1 MSLYKYESVDQFGNK
16 KIGAVVAKNQRE
28 AYEILLQRNMQPI
41 ELERQYFISRKIS
54 TEDIL
59 LFFLHVSFQLK
70 CGVHINEAIDTFID
84 FHGDAVLNATLIK
97 VSEDLKNGEKI
108 SDAFKKNCPFNSII
122 LGLLKAAEETGC
134 LMETISSILN
144 LLQLQNNWTRH
155 IRRIVAY
162 PTFITLLAIT
172 ILFVSSHFLGP
183 QVISLVQNYGKNEIP
198 FLTKFAVDILPIVST
213 FLGIILLIIVGMIII
228 IRFNKNGQNI
238 ILQLVFKIP
247 ILSGIFT
254 QVILWQL
261 FEILHI
267 SCVAKLNFM
276 SAFNLALPEVF
287 IKEIK
292 NQLINVKSKIMSGYK
307 ISTSFSTMPTIT
319 TDIVMAIFVGEEGNN
334 LGKTFAHISEKIYSK
349 LVNNIKLLGD
359 VISIGLTLFTG
370 MIFVFILCSMF
381 APIYDYI
388 GSAGG

>member
-28 AYEILLQRNMQPI
+28 AYEILLQKNMQPI
-41 ELERQYFISRKIS
+41 ELKRQYFISQKIS

-70 CGVHINEAIDTFID
+70 CGVHINDAIDTFVD
-84 FHGDAVLNATLIK
+84 FHGEAVLNATLIK

-108 SDAFKKNCPFNSII
+108 SDAFKKNCPFNPII
-122 LGLLKAAEETGC
+122 LGLLRAAEETGC

-144 LLQLQNNWTRH
+144 LLQLQNNWARH
-155 IRRIVAY
+155 IRRIIAY
-162 PTFITLLAIT
+162 PTFIALLAIT

-198 FLTKFAVDILPIVST
+198 FLTKFAVDILPTVST
-213 FLGIILLIIVGMIII
+213 FLGIILLLVIGAIII
-228 IRFNKNGQNI
+228 MRFNKNGRNM
-238 ILQLVFKIP
+238 ILQFVFKIP
-247 ILSGIFT
+247 ILSGILT
-254 QVILWQL
+254 QITLWQL

-267 SCVAKLNFM
+267 SYVAKLNFM
-276 SAFNLALPEVF
+276 SAFNLALSEIY

-292 NQLINVKSKIMSGYK
+292 NQLITIKTKIMNGYK
-307 ISTSFSTMPTIT
+307 ISTSFSTMSTIT
-319 TDIVMAIFVGEEGNN
+319 TDIVMAIFIGEEGNN
-334 LGKTFAHISEKIYSK
+334 LEKTFAHISEKIYSK
-349 LVNNIKLLGD
+349 LVNDIKLLGD

-388 GSAGG
+388 GTAGG